1 MNNELLNFGIKSRVQ
16 RRIVE
21 SVDKQWR
28 EIQEE
33 IRDMRIVLEMYGK
46 REWDYGHL
54 AREVLVSTAASTSV
68 LALAFTEQ
76 GLLPAKSNYFLV
88 SGSQEYT
95 GEIRSTQ
102 LFLSGVSGTS
112 TYSLLA
118 GLTTIPARMMLPIT
132 GSNGYPGVG

>member
-1 MNNELLNFGIKSRVQ
+1 MSLNHPYQSENYAPAYQISAMPFLTSSTLPLGTT
-16 RRIVE
+16 
-21 SVDKQWR
+21 KQIDFDYVTR
-28 EIQEE
+28 FIT
-33 IRDMRIVLEMYGK
+33 IRN
-46 REWDYGHL
+46 
-54 AREVLVSTAASTSV
+54 TAASTSV